1 LLFGIKIEN
10 SILIDKKTLFNLK
23 KIYLS
28 KFKNMRRLLLLFS
41 IFILIAACGAKRTR
55 TMLTSG
61 NYDSAINN
69 AISNLRSNKDKK
81 GNQDYVYILEEAFAK
96 AKERDLSSLNFLQQ
110 DKNPA
115 NLEKIYNTYLQLNN
129 RQEKIKPLL
138 PLKLLKEGRNAK
150 FPFND
155 YNSQIIE
162 TKNALSKYLYENSKA
177 LLKSPN
183 KMDIRKA
190 YDDLDYINQINPG
203 YRDVLQLMDEAQFRG
218 TSFVNVKLRNESNM
232 VIPAGLQKDLL
243 DFNTWGMNDKWTVFH
258 NNPQKGTDY
267 DFGLIIDFRNIVI
280 SPEQIKEKIVIK
292 DKEVVDGQEVL
303 LDKNGNTVK
312 DSLGKPIKVDRM
324 KKVSVKILEFNQFKS
339 CVVTANVDY
348 VDFKTNQVMRSF
360 PLGSEHI
367 FQNTFAT
374 FTGDKRAADESY
386 YSIFNNK
393 LVPFPTN
400 EQMIYNTAEDL
411 KAKLKGIVSKNKFT
425 Y

>member
-1 LLFGIKIEN
+1 
-10 SILIDKKTLFNLK
+10 
-23 KIYLS
+23 
-28 KFKNMRRLLLLFS
+28 MRRLLLLLS
-41 IFILIAACGAKRTR
+41 IFILIAACGSRRTR

-61 NYDSAINN
+61 NYDSAIDNS
-69 AISNLRSNKDKK
+69 ISNLRSNKDKK

-96 AKERDLSSLNFLQQ
+96 AKERDLSSLNFLKQ

-115 NLEKIYNTYLQLNN
+115 NLEKIYNTYVRLNN
-129 RQEKIKPLL
+129 RQEKIRPLL

-162 TKNALSKYLYENSKA
+162 SKNALSKYLYANSKS
-177 LLKSPN
+177 LLSSPN

-190 YDDLDYINQINPG
+190 YDDLVYLNQINPG
-203 YRDVLQLMDEAQFRG
+203 YKDVSQLIDEAHFKG
-218 TSFVNVKLRNESNM
+218 TSFVDVSLRNETNM
-232 VIPAGLQKDLL
+232 VIPAALQKDLM

-258 NNPQKGTDY
+258 NNRQKDVDY
-267 DFGLIIDFRNIVI
+267 DFGLVINFREINI

-292 DKEVVDGQEVL
+292 DKQVVDGQEVL

-312 DSLGKPIKVDRM
+312 DSLGKPIKIDRM
-324 KKVSVKILEFNQFKS
+324 KKVSVKILEFNQFKA
-339 CVVTANVDY
+339 CHVAANVDY
-348 VDFKTNQVMRSF
+348 VDYNTNQLMRSF
-360 PLGSEHI
+360 PLASEHI

-374 FTGDKRAADESY
+374 FTGDRRAADESY
-386 YSIFNNK
+386 NAFFGNK

-400 EQMIYNTAEDL
+400 EQMIFNTAEDL
-411 KAKLKGIVSKNKFT
+411 KAKIKTVVTKNKFT